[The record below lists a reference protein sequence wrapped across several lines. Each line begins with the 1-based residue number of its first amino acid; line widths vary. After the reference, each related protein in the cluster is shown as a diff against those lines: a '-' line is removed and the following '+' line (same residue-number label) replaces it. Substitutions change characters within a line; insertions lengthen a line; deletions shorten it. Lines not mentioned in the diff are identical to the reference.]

1 MVEGQ
6 DLYIISLSCSL
17 QFPSVDLYK
26 LFRGQCCPLHLVAVE
41 VGAWSSGMV

>member
-6 DLYIISLSCSL
+6 DLYIIYCSYL

-26 LFRGQCCPLHLVAVE
+26 LFKGQCCPLHLLAVKVE
-41 VGAWSSGMV
+41 ARSSEMV